1 MVRYSN
7 INDNDILN
15 EMLSNF
21 NIKVNNE
28 DIHTKYLLNI
38 KSDIVGFLSYTH
50 LYDKIEI
57 NYIYIKEEYRGKG
70 YASEL
75 IDYLLKEDYSDITL
89 EVRIS
94 NESAINLYLKK
105 GFNIVATR
113 KSYYQN
119 EDGYLMHR
127 KR

>member
-57 NYIYIKEEYRGKG
+57 NYIYIKEEYRGKE

-113 KSYYQN
+113 KNYYQN